1 MRNDSEL
8 VLLLV
13 LVISGLS
20 WFIIKA
26 LWMVGSAAVTSVA
39 AGLRRQT
46 EEHPVE
52 WHGQA
57 PPVCRCCGYDLR
69 GSPERCSE
77 CGARLDPL
85 DSTIVRYMIRL
96 GHEPAVPS
104 PEGNRGPKVRFRF
117 RPGRRGELKYR
128 TPHG

>member
-20 WFIIKA
+20 WFLIKA
-26 LWMVGSAAVTSVA
+26 VWMAGAAIVSAARATA
-39 AGLRRQT
+39 D
-46 EEHPVE
+46 EHPLE

-57 PPVCRCCGYDLR
+57 PPVCRACGYDLR
-69 GSPERCSE
+69 GSPVNCPE
-77 CGARLDPL
+77 CGTGLDPV

-104 PEGNRGPKVRFRF
+104 PQGNRGPKVRFRF

-128 TPHG
+128 FPHA